1 MPIAHPAG
9 KRQESSMTRRFST
22 KRFLASTLALAAIL
36 FVPPAGAIA
45 FTDDFDGNVI
55 DPTWWTTTAEGGSTI
70 VAANGRVELTQGAGG
85 FAALG
90 FVTPVVG
97 DFLVTVDYTLINW
110 PANNQERL
118 VLNAYGGPT
127 NQLLIER
134 VSDVLY
140 DPSPQRT
147 GEVYPTD
154 FPGQGILGT
163 PTTDTAGTLRL
174 ERTGDTVR
182 GSFWN
187 GSGWTVIG
195 TRFVIDEG
203 SVSRTIGMGMF
214 PGNST
219 TSGVKVALDNFALY
233 APIPEPE
240 TWALLAGGLAFLGV
254 RLRAFSRH
262 RATT

>member
-1 MPIAHPAG
+1 
-9 KRQESSMTRRFST
+9 MTRRYST
-22 KRFLASTLALAAIL
+22 KRVLASTLALAAIL

-70 VAANGRVELTQGAGG
+70 VAANGHVELTQGAGG

-90 FVTPVVG
+90 IVTPVVG
-97 DFLVTVDYTLINW
+97 DFLVTVDYALINW
-110 PANNQERL
+110 TANNQERL

-134 VSDVLY
+134 VSDTQY
-140 DPSPQRT
+140 DPGPQKT
-147 GEVYPTD
+147 GEVYLTD

-163 PTTDTAGTLRL
+163 PTSDTSGTLRL
-174 ERTGDTVR
+174 ERSGDTVR
-182 GSFWN
+182 GSFRD
-187 GSGWTVIG
+187 GSGWNVIG
-195 TRFVIDEG
+195 TYVATNEG
-203 SVSRTIGMGMF
+203 SAARTIGMGMF
-214 PGNST
+214 PGNTT

-240 TWALLAGGLAFLGV
+240 TWALLAGGLALQGV
-254 RLRAFSRH
+254 RLGACGRRRAM
-262 RATT
+262 A